1 MKVTRILD
9 FTEDEINSL
18 TVAGHI
24 LGDLAKVYGEET
36 ADEIVLGA
44 TTKDL
49 INALK
54 EVLYKLDRDDA
65 KYKDE

>member
-24 LGDLAKVYGEET
+24 LGDLAKAYNEGDT
-36 ADEIVLGA
+36 ANEVVLGA
-44 TTKDL
+44 TAKDL

-54 EVLYKLDRDDA
+54 EVLYKLGRDDA
-65 KYKDE
+65 K